1 MGGVL
6 RGEGDWSQDRGL
18 PRQYDHPTVAS
29 AIDEILGIC
38 KEHKVICG
46 HPHVDSKNVETLLAR
61 TLSPRLSYV
70 CNFCLLLMGVA
81 IVVAIVIA
89 VALTK
94 FGLLSEYIEYILYYT
109 LLYLVIL

>member
-1 MGGVL
+1 MSDDCL
-6 RGEGDWSQDRGL
+6 RVWDKVNAL
-18 PRQYDHPTVAS
+18 L
-29 AIDEILGIC
+29 IDEQ
-38 KEHKVICG
+38 
-46 HPHVDSKNVETLLAR
+46 PVDVETLLAR